1 MWAELFKGRGYFVV
15 WQWVVEHPI
24 DVAIALLLAGV
35 AALLV
40 EFLKTTWRSLR
51 NTINPK
57 TVAEIDKRI
66 KEHLEFR
73 RIITSD
79 KSLYLAMF
87 RTVLG
92 VLFMLAI
99 GAATFVLSDL
109 EPDPRAVT
117 GIKVAS
123 LAIFGLTSFIC
134 SVSMKT
140 ALLDSKEKLDSRV
153 AEIDSKIA
161 KLRARRADLIP
172 KQADGPSLTTP
183 K

>member
-1 MWAELFKGRGYFVV
+1 VV
-15 WQWVVEHPI
+15 WKWVVEHPI
-24 DVAIALLLAGV
+24 DVAIALVLAGA
-35 AALLV
+35 AALLI
-40 EFLKTTWRSLR
+40 EFSKTAWRSLR
-51 NTINPK
+51 NMIDPK

-79 KSLYLAMF
+79 KALYLAMF
-87 RTVLG
+87 RTVFG

-99 GAATFVLSDL
+99 GALTFVLSDL
-109 EPDPRAVT
+109 EPDSRAAT

-140 ALLDSKEKLDSRV
+140 AFLDSKEKLDSRV
-153 AEIDSKIA
+153 AEVDSKIA
-161 KLRARRADLIP
+161 TLRARRAILSP
-172 KQADGPSLTTP
+172 KKHDGGAH
-183 K
+183 

>member
-1 MWAELFKGRGYFVV
+1 MWAELFEGRGYIVV
-15 WQWVVEHPI
+15 WKWVVEHPI
-24 DVAIALLLAGV
+24 EAVIALLLAWV
-35 AALLV
+35 AALSI

-51 NTINPK
+51 NMIDPK

-73 RIITSD
+73 RIITND
-79 KSLYLAMF
+79 KALYLAMF

-99 GAATFVLSDL
+99 GAATFVLGDL
-109 EPDPRAVT
+109 EPDSRAVT
-117 GIKVAS
+117 GTKVAS

-140 ALLDSKEKLDSRV
+140 AFLDSKEKLDSRV

-172 KQADGPSLTTP
+172 KQAGGPSLTIP